1 MSGAGFG
8 AHDARALRVTVR
20 DGVPTLDGGGAL
32 AASTLTLDAA
42 VRNFVQSC
50 GMTMVEAAAAVSG
63 RPAALLGQGGDGP
76 SNIGTVAPGAAAD
89 LVLLDEGLHVTGVL
103 HRGSWVA

>member
-1 MSGAGFG
+1 MAAAGVG
-8 AHDARALRVTVR
+8 DGVYQVGGLRVTVR

-42 VRNFVQSC
+42 VRNFVQGC

-63 RPAALLGQGGDGP
+63 QPAALLGQQG
-76 SNIGTVAPGAAAD
+76 SIGAVAPGARAD
-89 LVLLDEGLHVTGVL
+89 LVLLDEGLHTTGVM
-103 HRGSWVA
+103 HRGAWVA